1 MDGTAMNLT
10 DKIDRFFKISERG
23 SSIKTEILAGATT
36 FMTMVFLVAVHPA
49 IMAGAG
55 MDKGAMA
62 TVTLLTA
69 AILRHYAGFTVIYP
83 LLWPLPWEPTDCLH
97 FPLLPPAPL
106 PGRPHWESISYPV

>member
-69 AILRHYAGFTVIYP
+69 AIFTALCGLYCNIP
-83 LLWPLPWEPTDCLH
+83 LSLIH
-97 FPLLPPAPL
+97 
-106 PGRPHWESISYPV
+106 I

>member
-69 AILRHYAGFTVIYP
+69 AIFTALCGLYCNIP
-83 LLWPLPWEPTDCLH
+83 FALATAMGTNGL
-97 FPLLPPAPL
+97 FAF
-106 PGRPHWESISYPV
+106 SIVASGAATWQTALGINFI